1 MAFVSNLWTYFKTP
15 EPEKSPVNET
25 EEEKQ
30 QKIRNE
36 EDEIVRR
43 AETILRLRKEKAER
57 DQQLQENQEKIT
69 KKVLQLLLTIYQS
82 KWKILFGNHAK
93 VHLENVTRVRDL
105 YLPIINKSKARI
117 EQKRTQYSEKV
128 ANGSMSTFHYYNLES
143 QWSYKERRQNQLLTA
158 KNTAIESATE
168 SFHQFIISNLDSIL
182 VSCSELCMYDIIR
195 GDSKIMEFLT
205 RSEKQAQTYKEE
217 AKWTEYNTYFPEDYE
232 VLHSQTYEC
241 FNESYV
247 AAEFDIPYSASSYS
261 RINYCCA

>member
-1 MAFVSNLWTYFKTP
+1 MAFVSNLWIYFKTP
-15 EPEKSPVNET
+15 EPEKSALNET
-25 EEEKQ
+25 
-30 QKIRNE
+30 E

-43 AETILRLRKEKAER
+43 AEAILRLRKEKSDRE
-57 DQQLQENQEKIT
+57 QQLKENQEKIT

-82 KWKILFGNHAK
+82 KWKILFSNKAK
-93 VHLENVTRVRDL
+93 VHLQNVTQVRDL
-105 YLPIINKSKARI
+105 YLPIMNKSKSRI

-168 SFHQFIISNLDSIL
+168 SFNQFIISNLDSIL
-182 VSCSELCMYDIIR
+182 VSCSELCMYDIVR
-195 GDSKIMEFLT
+195 SDSKIMEFLT

-217 AKWTEYNTYFPEDYE
+217 AKWAQYNTYFPEDSE
-232 VLHSQTYEC
+232 LLMPQNPEH

-247 AAEFDIPYSASSYS
+247 ATEFDIPYSASSYS

>member
-15 EPEKSPVNET
+15 EPEKSALNET
-25 EEEKQ
+25 EE
-30 QKIRNE
+30 
-36 EDEIVRR
+36 DEILRS
-43 AETILRLRKEKAER
+43 AEAILRLRKEKAER
-57 DQQLQENQEKIT
+57 EQQLRENQDKIT
-69 KKVLQLLLTIYQS
+69 KKVLQLLSTIYQS
-82 KWKILFGNHAK
+82 KWHILFGNKAK
-93 VHLENVTRVRDL
+93 VHLHNVTRVRDL
-105 YLPIINKSKARI
+105 YLPIMNKSKSRI

-158 KNTAIESATE
+158 KNTVIESATE
-168 SFHQFIISNLDSIL
+168 SFNQFIISNLDSIL

-217 AKWTEYNTYFPEDYE
+217 AKWAQYNTYFPEDYE
-232 VLHSQTYEC
+232 VFSYKPYDC

-247 AAEFDIPYSASSYS
+247 ATEFDIPYSMPAYS